1 MSRRARRREATA
13 TVVSLASVCAASVC
27 CASVTTTTTTTS
39 GARDGSGLV
48 FWCGI
53 ATSVLAPLVDVAARR
68 RKGLGRR
75 GEEIVRDVDD
85 GFRFRGVAASMVGY
99 VVGFVAWC
107 GICWAFGASGWMDAD
122 AARGARALASL
133 ASGMTFAPLFVA
145 CDAAMEDGRE
155 DAFEEMARQ
164 ARRIVVDG
172 DVRTPREVGARAAA
186 FGACLGA
193 WFGALPIPLDWDR
206 PWQKWPVSVVRGM
219 TFGHL
224 VGATSAIV
232 YVYLH
237 DVLRMRATAAQTR
250 GGEQTL
256 TAAAEGEKEMF
267 PSSPP
272 KKRRG
277 RPRKNP
283 A

>member
-1 MSRRARRREATA
+1 MSRRTRRREATA
-13 TVVSLASVCAASVC
+13 TVVSLASVCAAS
-27 CASVTTTTTTTS
+27 ASIHPLAPNAQQIPHHAMNPTTYPTIDAATPRNRNPSSTPPPMS
-39 GARDGSGLV
+39 SPRRPSPFRRLA
-48 FWCGI
+48 
-53 ATSVLAPLVDVAARR
+53 ATSTNGAKTLVAIPHQKTNPLPSRAPLV
-68 RKGLGRR
+68 
-75 GEEIVRDVDD
+75 
-85 GFRFRGVAASMVGY
+85 
-99 VVGFVAWC
+99 
-107 GICWAFGASGWMDAD
+107 
-122 AARGARALASL
+122 
-133 ASGMTFAPLFVA
+133 VA

-237 DVLRMRATAAQTR
+237 DVLRMRATATQTR